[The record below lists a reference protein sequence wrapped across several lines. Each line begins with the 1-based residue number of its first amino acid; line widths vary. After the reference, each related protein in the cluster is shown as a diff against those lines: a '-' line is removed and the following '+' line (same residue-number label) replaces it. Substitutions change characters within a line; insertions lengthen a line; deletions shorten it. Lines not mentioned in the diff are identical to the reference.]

1 MKEMILMIKDIGK
14 IFKKDMKTVKNNPAV
29 MVVLLVIILLPSL
42 YALLNI
48 EATWDPYART
58 SNIEVAVVNEDLGY
72 TTNGTNYNVGNM
84 LVDELKNN
92 TNFSWQFVDESTG
105 LNGVKNGKYYA
116 VLIIPSNFSQ
126 QLLSIQTSNPQQ
138 AQIQYIVNDK
148 TNPIAPRLTN
158 AGVDAI
164 QTQINDEVVK
174 TVDGIIF
181 GKLSDLGEY
190 AAANKAEFLKAK
202 SFVNEL
208 NGKIGEIDS
217 TIGQANTDINTVN
230 SIWPKIKAAL
240 PEIQKTSNTVRTEYD
255 SLYTQIESNPTKA
268 LTNVQNMELQVNTV
282 ITTLKYIDAILTSL
296 YDTTGDAQLKPIIDQ
311 VESDINTA
319 NNVLVILKQV
329 EADIKNGT
337 NPTGDLTKLKS
348 SIDTMDNAINTLV
361 ANEGN
366 IDKQLTEAS
375 AKLSLVNTQWPTIKS
390 AIPVAAAKLN
400 SINESD
406 INGLIAF
413 SAMNQTGVQN
423 YFDSPVELQKQDMY
437 HIDNYGSAL
446 APFYIS
452 ISLWIG
458 CIIAAAMI
466 SMRVKSRIKYRA
478 ESIYLGRMGLF
489 IVISLLQSILVA
501 LGALYLHVQVTS
513 SIMFVFT
520 TLFIGLCSMII
531 VYSLTSAIGNAGKS
545 LAIVILVFQ
554 ITATGGT
561 FPVQILP
568 PFFQAIHPYLPLTYA
583 IGALREVIGGIIW
596 SSYWYNILILGLF
609 AVITLVVTL
618 IIKEKLNKRA
628 QWTEKR
634 LEDSGLF

>member
-1 MKEMILMIKDIGK
+1 MIKDIRD
-14 IFKKDMKTVKNNPAV
+14 IFKTDMKAIKNNPVV

-48 EATWDPYART
+48 QATWDPYART
-58 SNIEVAVVNEDLGY
+58 SNIEVAVVNNDLGY
-72 TTNGTNYNVGNM
+72 TTNGTQYNVGNM
-84 LVDELKNN
+84 LVDKLKNN

-116 VLIIPSNFSQ
+116 VLIIPNNFSQ
-126 QLLSIQTSNPQQ
+126 DLLSIQTSNPQQ

-164 QTQINDEVVK
+164 QTQINNEVVK

-190 AAANKAEFLKAK
+190 AAANKAEFLKTK

-208 NGKIGEIDS
+208 NGKIGDIDS
-217 TIGQANTDINTVN
+217 TIGQANSDMNTIND
-230 SIWPKIKAAL
+230 IWPKISAAL
-240 PEIQKTSNTVRTEYD
+240 PEIQKTSNTIRTDYD
-255 SLYTQIESNPTKA
+255 SLYAQIKSNPIKA
-268 LTNVQNMELQVNTV
+268 LTKVQNMELQVNTL
-282 ITTLKYIDAILTSL
+282 ITTLKYVDAVLTSL
-296 YDTTGDAQLKPIIDQ
+296 YDATGDAQLKPIIDQ
-311 VESDINTA
+311 IETDINDS
-319 NNVLVILKQV
+319 NNVLVILKQI
-329 EADIKNGT
+329 EADIKSGT
-337 NPTGDLTKLKS
+337 SPAGELTKLKT
-348 SIDTMDNAINTLV
+348 SIDTMDNAINMLV
-361 ANEGN
+361 NNKGN
-366 IDKQLTEAS
+366 INQQINEAS
-375 AKLSLVNTQWPTIKS
+375 SKLSLVNSQWPTIK
-390 AIPVAAAKLN
+390 ATIPIAAAKLN

-406 INGLIAF
+406 IDGLIAF
-413 SAMNQTGVQN
+413 SNMNQTGVQN

-466 SMRVKSRIKYRA
+466 SMRVKSRIKYSA
-478 ESIYLGRMGLF
+478 ESIYVGRMGLF
-489 IVISLLQSILVA
+489 LIIALLQSIFVA
-501 LGALYLHVQVTS
+501 LGSLYLHVQVTS
-513 SIMFVFT
+513 ALMFILT
-520 TLFIGLCSMII
+520 TLFIGLCSMVV
-531 VYSLTSAIGNAGKS
+531 VYSLTSTLGNAGKS
-545 LAIVILVFQ
+545 LAIVILVLQ

-568 PFFQAIHPYLPLTYA
+568 PFFQAIHPFLPLTYA
-583 IGALREVIGGIIW
+583 IGALREVIGGVLW
-596 SSYWYNILILGLF
+596 GSYWKDIIILALF
-609 AVITLVVTL
+609 PALTFVVTL

-628 QWTEKR
+628 QWSEKK
-634 LEDSGLF
+634 LKDSGLF

>member
-1 MKEMILMIKDIGK
+1 MILMIKDIGK
-14 IFKKDMKTVKNNPAV
+14 IFKNDIKTIKNNPVV

-48 EATWDPYART
+48 QATWDPYART

-72 TTNGTNYNVGNM
+72 ISNGTNYNVGNI

-92 TNFSWQFVDESTG
+92 TNFSWQFVNESTG

-126 QLLSIQTSNPQQ
+126 QLLSIQNSNPQQ

-148 TNPIAPRLTN
+148 TNPIAPRITN

-164 QTQINDEVVK
+164 QTQINNEVVK

-190 AAANKAEFLKAK
+190 AAANKAEFLKTK

-217 TIGQANTDINTVN
+217 TIGQANTDMNTVN
-230 SIWPKIKAAL
+230 DIWPKISASL
-240 PEIQKTSNTVRTEYD
+240 PEIQKTSNTVRTDYD
-255 SLYTQIESNPTKA
+255 SLYTQIESNPKA
-268 LTNVQNMELQVNTV
+268 ALAKVQNMESQVGIL
-282 ITTLKYIDAILTSL
+282 ITTLKYVDAILTSL
-296 YDTTGDAQLKPIIDQ
+296 YDTTGDAQLKPIITQ
-311 VESDINTA
+311 VETDISDA

-329 EADIKNGT
+329 ESDIKTGT
-337 NPTGDLTKLKS
+337 SPKGELTQLKT

-361 ANEGN
+361 SNEGN
-366 IDKQLTEAS
+366 INQQINEAS
-375 AKLSLVNTQWPTIKS
+375 SKLSLVNSQWPTIKS
-390 AIPVAAAKLN
+390 AIPIAAAKLN

-406 INGLIAF
+406 INNLIAF
-413 SAMNQTGVQN
+413 SNMNQTGVQN
-423 YFDSPVELQKQDMY
+423 YFDSPVQLQKQDMY

-478 ESIYLGRMGLF
+478 ESIYIGRMGLF
-489 IVISLLQSILVA
+489 LVISLLQSILVA
-501 LGALYLHVQVTS
+501 LGSLYLHVQAS
-513 SIMFVFT
+513 SAILFFFT

-531 VYSLTSAIGNAGKS
+531 VYSLVSTLGNAGKS
-545 LAIVILVFQ
+545 LSIIILVLQ

-568 PFFQAIHPYLPLTYA
+568 PFFQSIHPYLPLTYA
-583 IGALREVIGGIIW
+583 IGALREVIGGVLW
-596 SSYWYNILILGLF
+596 NSYWYNIAILALFPLITF
-609 AVITLVVTL
+609 VATL
-618 IIKEKLNKRA
+618 IIKEKMDKRA
-628 QWTEKR
+628 QWTEKK

>member
-1 MKEMILMIKDIGK
+1 MEMILMIKDIRN
-14 IFKKDMKTVKNNPAV
+14 IFKNDMKAVKNNPVV

-58 SNIEVAVVNEDLGY
+58 SNLEVAVVNEDLGY
-72 TTNGTNYNVGNM
+72 ASNDTNYNVGNM
-84 LVDELKNN
+84 LVNELKNN
-92 TNFSWQFVDESTG
+92 TNFKWQFVDKTTG

-164 QTQINDEVVK
+164 QSQINGEIVK

-181 GKLSDLGEY
+181 GKLSDIGEY

-208 NGKIGEIDS
+208 NGQIGEIDS
-217 TIGQANTDINTVN
+217 TITQANTDMSTVN
-230 SIWPKIKAAL
+230 NIWPKVSAAL
-240 PEIQKTSNTVRTEYD
+240 PQIQKISNTVRTEYD
-255 SLYTQIESNPTKA
+255 SLYTQIASNPTQA
-268 LTNVQNMELQVNTV
+268 LTKVQNMESQVNIL

-296 YDTTGDAQLKPIIDQ
+296 YDTTGDAQLKPIIAQ
-311 VESDINTA
+311 VETYITTA
-319 NNVLVILKQV
+319 NNVLVILQKV

-337 NPTGDLTKLKS
+337 SPTGDLTNLKS
-348 SIDTMDNAINTLV
+348 SINTMDNAINTLV
-361 ANEGN
+361 ANQGN
-366 IDKQLTEAS
+366 INQQINEAS
-375 AKLSLVNTQWPTIKS
+375 AKLSLVNTQWPTIKT
-390 AIPVAAAKLN
+390 AIPIAASKLN

-423 YFDSPVELQKQDMY
+423 YFDSPVVVQKQDMY
-437 HIDNYGSAL
+437 PINNYGSAL

-458 CIIAAAMI
+458 CIIAVAMI

-489 IVISLLQSILVA
+489 IVISILQSIFVA
-501 LGALYLHVQVTS
+501 LGALYLHVQAS
-513 SIMFVFT
+513 SAILFILT
-520 TLFIGLCSMII
+520 TLFIGFCSMVI
-531 VYSLTSAIGNAGKS
+531 VYSMTSTLGNAGKS
-545 LAIVILVFQ
+545 LAIIILVLQ
-554 ITATGGT
+554 ITATAGIY
-561 FPVQILP
+561 PVQLLP

-583 IGALREVIGGIIW
+583 IGALREVIGGVLW
-596 SSYWYNILILGLF
+596 SSYWYNILILAIFPALTF
-609 AVITLVVTL
+609 VITL
-618 IIKEKLNKRA
+618 IIKEKLNKRS
-628 QWTEKR
+628 QWSEKK
-634 LEDSGLF
+634 LGDSGLF

>member
-1 MKEMILMIKDIGK
+1 MIKDIGN
-14 IFKKDMKTVKNNPAV
+14 IFKNDMKAVKNNPVV

-72 TTNGTNYNVGNM
+72 ATNGTTYNVGNM

-92 TNFSWQFVDESTG
+92 TNFKWQFVDESTG

-138 AQIQYIVNDK
+138 AKIQYIVNDK

-158 AGVDAI
+158 AGVDTI
-164 QTQINDEVVK
+164 QSQINGEIVK

-181 GKLSDLGEY
+181 GKLSDIGEY
-190 AAANKAEFLKAK
+190 AAANKAEFLKVK

-208 NGKIGEIDS
+208 NGQIGDIDS
-217 TIGQANTDINTVN
+217 TISQANTDMSTVN
-230 SIWPKIKAAL
+230 SIWPKVSAAL
-240 PEIQKTSNTVRTEYD
+240 PQIQKISNTVRTEYD
-255 SLYTQIESNPTKA
+255 SVYDQIASNPTQA
-268 LTNVQNMELQVNTV
+268 LTKVQTMESQVNV
-282 ITTLKYIDAILTSL
+282 LITTLKYIDAILTSL

-311 VESDINTA
+311 VESNISTA
-319 NNVLVILKQV
+319 NNVLVLLQKV

-337 NPTGDLTKLKS
+337 SPTGDLTELKS

-361 ANEGN
+361 ANKGN
-366 IDKQLTEAS
+366 INQQINEAS
-375 AKLSLVNTQWPTIKS
+375 AKLSLVNTQWPTIKA
-390 AIPVAAAKLN
+390 AIPIAATKLN

-406 INGLIAF
+406 IDGLIAF

-423 YFDSPVELQKQDMY
+423 YFDSPVVIQKQDIY
-437 HIDNYGSAL
+437 PINNYGSAL

-458 CIIAAAMI
+458 CVIAVAMI

-478 ESIYLGRMGLF
+478 ESVYLGRMGLF
-489 IVISLLQSILVA
+489 IIISILQSIFVA
-501 LGALYLHVQVTS
+501 IGALYLHVQAS
-513 SIMFVFT
+513 SAILFILT
-520 TLFIGLCSMII
+520 TLFIGFCSMII
-531 VYSLTSAIGNAGKS
+531 VYSLTSTLGNAGKS
-545 LAIVILVFQ
+545 LAIIILVLQ
-554 ITATGGT
+554 ITATAGIY
-561 FPVQILP
+561 PVQLLP

-583 IGALREVIGGIIW
+583 IGALREVIGGVIW
-596 SSYWYNILILGLF
+596 SSYWYNILILAIF
-609 AVITLVVTL
+609 PAFTFVITL

-628 QWTEKR
+628 QWSEKK

>member
-1 MKEMILMIKDIGK
+1 MIKNIGN
-14 IFKKDMKTVKNNPAV
+14 IFKNDMKAIKSNPVV

-48 EATWDPYART
+48 EATWDPYAKT

-72 TTNGTNYNVGNM
+72 STNGTNYNIGTM
-84 LVDELKNN
+84 LVNELKNN
-92 TNFSWQFVDESTG
+92 TSFKWQFVDESTG
-105 LNGVKNGKYYA
+105 LDGVKNGKYYA

-158 AGVDAI
+158 TGVDAI
-164 QTQINDEVVK
+164 QAQINDEIVK

-181 GKLSDLGEY
+181 GKLSDIGEY

-208 NGKIGEIDS
+208 NSQIGEIDS
-217 TIGQANTDINTVN
+217 TITQANTDMSTVN
-230 SIWPKIKAAL
+230 DIWPKVSAAL
-240 PEIQKTSNTVRTEYD
+240 PEIQNTSNTIRTEYD
-255 SLYTQIESNPTKA
+255 SLYTQIKSNPTQA
-268 LTNVQNMELQVNTV
+268 LANVQNMESQVNIL

-319 NNVLVILKQV
+319 NSVLVILQQV
-329 EADIKNGT
+329 ESDIKNGT
-337 NPTGDLTKLKS
+337 SPTGDLTKLKS

-361 ANEGN
+361 ANKAN
-366 IDKQLTEAS
+366 INQQISEAS
-375 AKLSLVNTQWPTIKS
+375 AKLSLVNTQWPTIKT
-390 AIPVAAAKLN
+390 AIPIAATKLN

-406 INGLIAF
+406 IDGLIAF

-423 YFDSPVELQKQDMY
+423 YFDSPVVIQKHDMY
-437 HIDNYGSAL
+437 PIKNYGSAL

-458 CIIAAAMI
+458 CIIAVAMI
-466 SMRVKSRIKYRA
+466 SMKVKSRIKYSA
-478 ESIYLGRMGLF
+478 ESVYLGRMGLF
-489 IVISLLQSILVA
+489 LVISLLQAIFVA
-501 LGALYLHVQVTS
+501 LGALYLHVQVS
-513 SIMFVFT
+513 SAILFILT

-531 VYSLTSAIGNAGKS
+531 IYSLTSTLGNAGKS
-545 LAIVILVFQ
+545 LAIIILVFQ
-554 ITATGGT
+554 ITATAGIY
-561 FPVQILP
+561 PVQLLP
-568 PFFQAIHPYLPLTYA
+568 SFFQTIHPYLPVTYA
-583 IGALREVIGGIIW
+583 IGALREVIGGVLW
-596 SSYWYNILILGLF
+596 STYWYNILILAIFPALTF
-609 AVITLVVTL
+609 VITL

-628 QWTEKR
+628 QWSEKK

>member
-1 MKEMILMIKDIGK
+1 MIKDISD
-14 IFKKDMKTVKNNPAV
+14 IFKTDMKAIKNNPVV

-48 EATWDPYART
+48 QATWDPYART
-58 SNIEVAVVNEDLGY
+58 SNIEVAVVNNDLGY
-72 TTNGTNYNVGNM
+72 TTNGTQYNVGNM

-116 VLIIPSNFSQ
+116 VLIIPNNFSQ
-126 QLLSIQTSNPQQ
+126 DLLSIQTSNPQQ

-164 QTQINDEVVK
+164 QTQINNEVVK

-190 AAANKAEFLKAK
+190 AAANKAEFLKTK

-208 NGKIGEIDS
+208 NGKIGDIDS
-217 TIGQANTDINTVN
+217 TIGQANSDMNTIND
-230 SIWPKIKAAL
+230 IWPKISAAL
-240 PEIQKTSNTVRTEYD
+240 PEIQKTSNTIRTDYD
-255 SLYTQIESNPTKA
+255 SLYAQIKSNPIKA
-268 LTNVQNMELQVNTV
+268 LTKVQNMELQVNTL
-282 ITTLKYIDAILTSL
+282 ITTLKYVDAVLTSL
-296 YDTTGDAQLKPIIDQ
+296 YDATGDAQLKPIIDQ
-311 VESDINTA
+311 IETDINDS
-319 NNVLVILKQV
+319 NNVLVILKQI
-329 EADIKNGT
+329 EADIKSGT
-337 NPTGDLTKLKS
+337 SPAGELTKLKT
-348 SIDTMDNAINTLV
+348 SIDTMDNAINMLV
-361 ANEGN
+361 NNKGN
-366 IDKQLTEAS
+366 INQQINEAS
-375 AKLSLVNTQWPTIKS
+375 SKLSLVNSQWPTIK
-390 AIPVAAAKLN
+390 ATIPIAAAKLN

-406 INGLIAF
+406 IDGLIAF
-413 SAMNQTGVQN
+413 SNMNQTGVQN

-466 SMRVKSRIKYRA
+466 SMRVKSRIKYSA
-478 ESIYLGRMGLF
+478 ESIYVGRMGLF
-489 IVISLLQSILVA
+489 LIIALLQSIFVA
-501 LGALYLHVQVTS
+501 LGSLYLHVQVTS
-513 SIMFVFT
+513 ALMFILT
-520 TLFIGLCSMII
+520 TLFIGLCSMVV
-531 VYSLTSAIGNAGKS
+531 VYSLTSTLGNAGKS
-545 LAIVILVFQ
+545 LAIVILVLQ

-568 PFFQAIHPYLPLTYA
+568 PFFQAIHPFLPLTYA
-583 IGALREVIGGIIW
+583 IGALREVIGGVLW
-596 SSYWYNILILGLF
+596 GSYWKDIIILALF
-609 AVITLVVTL
+609 PALTFVITL

-628 QWTEKR
+628 QWSEKK
-634 LEDSGLF
+634 LKDSGLF

>member
-1 MKEMILMIKDIGK
+1 MIKDIGK
-14 IFKKDMKTVKNNPAV
+14 IFKNDMKTVKNNPVV

-58 SNIEVAVVNEDLGY
+58 SDIEVAVVNEDLGY
-72 TTNGTNYNVGNM
+72 ATNGTNYNVGNM

-92 TNFSWQFVDESTG
+92 TNFSWQFVNSTTG

-164 QTQINDEVVK
+164 QSKINDEVVK

-181 GKLSDLGEY
+181 GKLSDIGEY
-190 AAANKAEFLKAK
+190 AAANKAEFLKVK

-208 NGKIGEIDS
+208 NTQIGEIDS
-217 TIGQANTDINTVN
+217 TIGQANTDLSTVN
-230 SIWPKIKAAL
+230 TIWPKVKTAL
-240 PEIQKTSNTVRTEYD
+240 PEIQKTSNTVRTDYD
-255 SLYTQIESNPTKA
+255 SLYTQIKSNPTQA
-268 LTNVQNMELQVNTV
+268 LAKVQNMELQVNTV

-329 EADIKNGT
+329 ETDIKNGT
-337 NPTGDLTKLKS
+337 DPTGDLTKLKS

-366 IDKQLTEAS
+366 IDQQINEAS
-375 AKLSLVNTQWPTIKS
+375 AKLSLVNTQWPTIKA
-390 AIPVAAAKLN
+390 AIPVAATKLN

-406 INGLIAF
+406 IDGLIAF

-423 YFDSPVELQKQDMY
+423 YFDSPVQLQKTDMY

-478 ESIYLGRMGLF
+478 ESIYIGRMGLF
-489 IVISLLQSILVA
+489 LVISLLQSILVA
-501 LGALYLHVQVTS
+501 LGALYLHVQVIS
-513 SIMFVFT
+513 AIMFVLT
-520 TLFIGLCSMII
+520 TLFIGFCSMII
-531 VYSLTSAIGNAGKS
+531 VYSLTSVLGNAGKS
-545 LAIVILVFQ
+545 LAIIILVLQ

-583 IGALREVIGGIIW
+583 IGALREVIGGVLW
-596 SSYWYNILILGLF
+596 SSYWYNILLLAIF
-609 AVITLVVTL
+609 PAITFIVTL

-628 QWTEKR
+628 QWTEKK

>member
-1 MKEMILMIKDIGK
+1 MIKDIGK
-14 IFKKDMKTVKNNPAV
+14 IFKNDMKTVKNNPVV

-58 SNIEVAVVNEDLGY
+58 SDIEVAVVNEDLGY

-84 LVDELKNN
+84 LVNELKNN
-92 TNFSWQFVDESTG
+92 TNFSWQFVNESTG

-164 QTQINDEVVK
+164 QSQINDEVVK

-181 GKLSDLGEY
+181 GKLSDIGEY

-208 NGKIGEIDS
+208 NAQIGEIDS
-217 TIGQANTDINTVN
+217 TIGQANTDLSTVN
-230 SIWPKIKAAL
+230 TIWPKVKTAL
-240 PEIQKTSNTVRTEYD
+240 PEIQKTSNTVRTDYD
-255 SLYTQIESNPTKA
+255 SLYTQIESNPTQA
-268 LTNVQNMELQVNTV
+268 LAKVQNMEQEVNNV

-311 VESDINTA
+311 VEADINTA

-366 IDKQLTEAS
+366 IDQQINEAS
-375 AKLSLVNTQWPTIKS
+375 AKLSLVNTQWPTIKA
-390 AIPVAAAKLN
+390 AIPVAATKLN

-406 INGLIAF
+406 IDGLIAF

-478 ESIYLGRMGLF
+478 ESIYIGRMGLF
-489 IVISLLQSILVA
+489 LVISLLQSILVA

-513 SIMFVFT
+513 AIMFVLT
-520 TLFIGLCSMII
+520 TLFIGFCSMII
-531 VYSLTSAIGNAGKS
+531 VYSLTSVLGNAGKS
-545 LAIVILVFQ
+545 LAIIILVLQ

-583 IGALREVIGGIIW
+583 IGALREVIGGVLW
-596 SSYWYNILILGLF
+596 SSYWYNILLLAIF
-609 AVITLVVTL
+609 PAVTFVVTL
-618 IIKEKLNKRA
+618 IIKEKLNRRA
-628 QWTEKR
+628 QWTEKK

>member
-1 MKEMILMIKDIGK
+1 MILMIKDIRN
-14 IFKKDMKTVKNNPAV
+14 IFKNDMKAVKNNPVV

-58 SNIEVAVVNEDLGY
+58 SNLEVAVVNEDLGY
-72 TTNGTNYNVGNM
+72 ASNDTNYNVGNM
-84 LVDELKNN
+84 LVNELKNN
-92 TNFSWQFVDESTG
+92 TNFKWQFVDKTTG

-164 QTQINDEVVK
+164 QSQINGEIVK

-181 GKLSDLGEY
+181 GKLSDIGEY

-208 NGKIGEIDS
+208 NGQIGEIDS
-217 TIGQANTDINTVN
+217 TITQANIDMSTVN
-230 SIWPKIKAAL
+230 NIWPKVSAAL
-240 PEIQKTSNTVRTEYD
+240 PQIQKISNTVRTEYD
-255 SLYTQIESNPTKA
+255 SLYTQIASNPTQA
-268 LTNVQNMELQVNTV
+268 LTKVQNMESQVNIL

-296 YDTTGDAQLKPIIDQ
+296 YDTTGDAQLKPIIAQ
-311 VESDINTA
+311 VETEITTA
-319 NNVLVILKQV
+319 NNVLVILQKV

-337 NPTGDLTKLKS
+337 SPTGDLTNLKS
-348 SIDTMDNAINTLV
+348 SINTMDNAINTLV
-361 ANEGN
+361 ANQGN
-366 IDKQLTEAS
+366 INQQINEAS
-375 AKLSLVNTQWPTIKS
+375 AKLSLVNTQWPTIKT
-390 AIPVAAAKLN
+390 AIPIAASKLN

-423 YFDSPVELQKQDMY
+423 YFDSPVVVQKQDMY
-437 HIDNYGSAL
+437 PINNYGSAL

-458 CIIAAAMI
+458 CIIAVAMI

-489 IVISLLQSILVA
+489 IVISILQSIFVA
-501 LGALYLHVQVTS
+501 LGALYLHVQAS
-513 SIMFVFT
+513 SAILFILT
-520 TLFIGLCSMII
+520 TLFIGFCSMVI
-531 VYSLTSAIGNAGKS
+531 VYSMTSTLGNAGKS
-545 LAIVILVFQ
+545 LAIIILVLQ
-554 ITATGGT
+554 ITATAGIY
-561 FPVQILP
+561 PVQLLP

-583 IGALREVIGGIIW
+583 IGALREVIGGVLW
-596 SSYWYNILILGLF
+596 SSYWYNILILAIFPALTF
-609 AVITLVVTL
+609 VITL

-628 QWTEKR
+628 QWSEKK
-634 LEDSGLF
+634 LGDSGLF

>member
-1 MKEMILMIKDIGK
+1 MEMILMIKDIRN
-14 IFKKDMKTVKNNPAV
+14 IFKNDMKAVKNNPVV

-58 SNIEVAVVNEDLGY
+58 SNLEVAVVNEDLGY
-72 TTNGTNYNVGNM
+72 ASNDTNYNVGNM
-84 LVDELKNN
+84 LVNELKNN
-92 TNFSWQFVDESTG
+92 TNFKWQFVDKTTG

-164 QTQINDEVVK
+164 QSQINGEIVK

-181 GKLSDLGEY
+181 GKLSDIGEY

-208 NGKIGEIDS
+208 NGQIGEIDS
-217 TIGQANTDINTVN
+217 TITQANTDMSTVN
-230 SIWPKIKAAL
+230 NIWPKVSAAL
-240 PEIQKTSNTVRTEYD
+240 PQIQKISNTVRTEYD
-255 SLYTQIESNPTKA
+255 SLYTQIASNPTQA
-268 LTNVQNMELQVNTV
+268 LTKVQNMESQVNIL

-296 YDTTGDAQLKPIIDQ
+296 YDTTGDAQLKPIIAQ
-311 VESDINTA
+311 VETDITTA
-319 NNVLVILKQV
+319 NNVLVILQKV

-337 NPTGDLTKLKS
+337 SPTGDLTNLKS
-348 SIDTMDNAINTLV
+348 SINTMDNAINTLV
-361 ANEGN
+361 ANQGN
-366 IDKQLTEAS
+366 INQQINEAS
-375 AKLSLVNTQWPTIKS
+375 AKLSLVNTQWPTIKT
-390 AIPVAAAKLN
+390 AIPIAASKLN

-423 YFDSPVELQKQDMY
+423 YFDSPVVVQKQDMY
-437 HIDNYGSAL
+437 PINNYGSAL

-458 CIIAAAMI
+458 CIIAVAMI

-489 IVISLLQSILVA
+489 IVISILQSIFVA
-501 LGALYLHVQVTS
+501 LGALYLHVQAS
-513 SIMFVFT
+513 SAILFILT
-520 TLFIGLCSMII
+520 TLFIGFCSMVI
-531 VYSLTSAIGNAGKS
+531 VYSMTSTLGNAGKS
-545 LAIVILVFQ
+545 LAIIILVLQ
-554 ITATGGT
+554 ITATAGIY
-561 FPVQILP
+561 PVQLLP

-583 IGALREVIGGIIW
+583 IGALREVIGGVLW
-596 SSYWYNILILGLF
+596 SSYWYNILILAIFPALTF
-609 AVITLVVTL
+609 VITL
-618 IIKEKLNKRA
+618 IIKEKLNKRS
-628 QWTEKR
+628 QWSEKK
-634 LEDSGLF
+634 LGDSGLF

>member
-1 MKEMILMIKDIGK
+1 MIKDIGK
-14 IFKKDMKTVKNNPAV
+14 IFKNDLKAVKNNPVV

-48 EATWDPYART
+48 EATWDPYAKT
-58 SNIEVAVVNEDLGY
+58 SYIEVAVVNEDLGY

-116 VLIIPSNFSQ
+116 VLIIPSDFSQ

-138 AQIQYIVNDK
+138 AKIQYIVNDK

-158 AGVDAI
+158 TGVDAI
-164 QTQINDEVVK
+164 QAQINDQVVK

-181 GKLSDLGEY
+181 GKLSDIGEY

-208 NGKIGEIDS
+208 NGQISEIDS
-217 TIGQANTDINTVN
+217 TITQANTDMSTVN
-230 SIWPKIKAAL
+230 DIWPKVKAAL

-255 SLYTQIESNPTKA
+255 TLYNQIESNPTQA
-268 LTNVQNMELQVNTV
+268 ITNVQNMELQVNTV
-282 ITTLKYIDAILTSL
+282 ITALKYIDAVLTSL
-296 YDTTGDAQLKPIIDQ
+296 YDTTGDANLKPIIDQ
-311 VESDINTA
+311 VESDISTA

-329 EADIKNGT
+329 EADIKNGN

-366 IDKQLTEAS
+366 INQQISEAS
-375 AKLSLVNTQWPTIKS
+375 AKLSLVNTKWPTIKA
-390 AIPVAAAKLN
+390 AIPVAATKLN

-406 INGLIAF
+406 IDGLIAF
-413 SAMNQTGVQN
+413 SAVNQTGVQN
-423 YFDSPVELQKQDMY
+423 YFDSPVVIQKQDIY
-437 HIDNYGSAL
+437 PIDNYGLAL

-458 CIIAAAMI
+458 CVIAVAMI

-478 ESIYLGRMGLF
+478 ESVYLGRMGLF
-489 IVISLLQSILVA
+489 IIIGLLQAILVA
-501 LGALYLHVQVTS
+501 LGALYLHVQTS
-513 SIMFVFT
+513 SAILFVLT
-520 TLFIGLCSMII
+520 TLFIGLCSMVI
-531 VYSLTSAIGNAGKS
+531 VYSLTSTLGNAGKS
-545 LAIVILVFQ
+545 LAIIILVLQ
-554 ITATGGT
+554 ITGT
-561 FPVQILP
+561 AGIYPVQLLP

-583 IGALREVIGGIIW
+583 IGALREVIGGVMW
-596 SSYWYNILILGLF
+596 SSYWYNILILAIFPALTF
-609 AVITLVVTL
+609 VITL

-628 QWTEKR
+628 QWSEKK

>member
-1 MKEMILMIKDIGK
+1 MILMIKDIRN
-14 IFKKDMKTVKNNPAV
+14 IFKNDMKAVKNNPVV

-58 SNIEVAVVNEDLGY
+58 SNLEVAVVNEDLGY
-72 TTNGTNYNVGNM
+72 ASNDTNYNVGNM
-84 LVDELKNN
+84 LVNELKNN
-92 TNFSWQFVDESTG
+92 TNFKWQFVDKTTG

-164 QTQINDEVVK
+164 QSQINGEIVK

-181 GKLSDLGEY
+181 GKLSDIGEY

-208 NGKIGEIDS
+208 NGQIGEIDS
-217 TIGQANTDINTVN
+217 TITQANTDMSTVN
-230 SIWPKIKAAL
+230 NIWPKVSAAL
-240 PEIQKTSNTVRTEYD
+240 PQIQKISNTVRTEYD
-255 SLYTQIESNPTKA
+255 SLYTQIASNPTQA
-268 LTNVQNMELQVNTV
+268 LTKVQNMESQVNIL

-296 YDTTGDAQLKPIIDQ
+296 YDTTGDAQLKPIIAQ
-311 VESDINTA
+311 VETDITTA
-319 NNVLVILKQV
+319 NNVLVILQKV

-337 NPTGDLTKLKS
+337 SPTGDLTNLKS
-348 SIDTMDNAINTLV
+348 SINTMDNAINTLV
-361 ANEGN
+361 ANQGN
-366 IDKQLTEAS
+366 INQQINEAS
-375 AKLSLVNTQWPTIKS
+375 AKLSLVNTQWPTIKT
-390 AIPVAAAKLN
+390 AIPIAASKLN

-423 YFDSPVELQKQDMY
+423 YFDSPVVVQKQDMY
-437 HIDNYGSAL
+437 PINNYGSAL

-458 CIIAAAMI
+458 CIIAVAMI

-489 IVISLLQSILVA
+489 IVISILQSIFVA
-501 LGALYLHVQVTS
+501 LGALYLHVQAS
-513 SIMFVFT
+513 SAILFILT
-520 TLFIGLCSMII
+520 TLFIGFCSMVI
-531 VYSLTSAIGNAGKS
+531 VYSMTSTLGNAGKS
-545 LAIVILVFQ
+545 LAIIILVLQ
-554 ITATGGT
+554 ITATAGIY
-561 FPVQILP
+561 PVQLLP

-583 IGALREVIGGIIW
+583 IGALREVIGGVLW
-596 SSYWYNILILGLF
+596 SSYWYNILILAIFPALTF
-609 AVITLVVTL
+609 VITL

-628 QWTEKR
+628 QWSEKK

>member
-1 MKEMILMIKDIGK
+1 MIKDIRD
-14 IFKKDMKTVKNNPAV
+14 IFKTDMKAIKNNPVV

-48 EATWDPYART
+48 QATWDPYART
-58 SNIEVAVVNEDLGY
+58 SNIEVAVVNNDLGY
-72 TTNGTNYNVGNM
+72 TTNGTQYNVGNM
-84 LVDELKNN
+84 LVDKLKNN

-116 VLIIPSNFSQ
+116 VLIIPNNFSQ
-126 QLLSIQTSNPQQ
+126 DLLSIQTSNPQQ

-164 QTQINDEVVK
+164 QTQINNEVVK

-190 AAANKAEFLKAK
+190 AAANKAEFLKTK

-208 NGKIGEIDS
+208 NGKIGDIDS
-217 TIGQANTDINTVN
+217 TIGQANSDMNTIND
-230 SIWPKIKAAL
+230 IWPKISAAL
-240 PEIQKTSNTVRTEYD
+240 PEIQKTSNTIRTDYD
-255 SLYTQIESNPTKA
+255 SLYAQIKSNPIKA
-268 LTNVQNMELQVNTV
+268 LTKVQNMELQVNTL
-282 ITTLKYIDAILTSL
+282 ITTLKYVDAVLTSL
-296 YDTTGDAQLKPIIDQ
+296 YDATGDAQLKPIIDQ
-311 VESDINTA
+311 IETDINDS
-319 NNVLVILKQV
+319 NNVLVILKQI
-329 EADIKNGT
+329 EADIKSGT
-337 NPTGDLTKLKS
+337 SPAGELTKLKT
-348 SIDTMDNAINTLV
+348 SIDTMDNAINMLV
-361 ANEGN
+361 NNKGN
-366 IDKQLTEAS
+366 INQQINEAS
-375 AKLSLVNTQWPTIKS
+375 SKLSLVNSQWPTIK
-390 AIPVAAAKLN
+390 ATIPIAAAKLN

-406 INGLIAF
+406 IDGLIAF
-413 SAMNQTGVQN
+413 SNMNQTGVQN

-466 SMRVKSRIKYRA
+466 SMRVKSRIKYSA
-478 ESIYLGRMGLF
+478 ESIYVGRMGLF
-489 IVISLLQSILVA
+489 LIIALLQSIFVA
-501 LGALYLHVQVTS
+501 LGSLYLHVQVTS
-513 SIMFVFT
+513 ALMFILT
-520 TLFIGLCSMII
+520 TLFIGLCSMVV
-531 VYSLTSAIGNAGKS
+531 VYSLTSTLGNAGKS
-545 LAIVILVFQ
+545 LAIVILVLQ

-568 PFFQAIHPYLPLTYA
+568 PFFQAIHPFLPLTYA
-583 IGALREVIGGIIW
+583 IGALREVIGGVLW
-596 SSYWYNILILGLF
+596 GSYWKDIIILVLF
-609 AVITLVVTL
+609 PALTFVVTL

-628 QWTEKR
+628 QWSEKK
-634 LEDSGLF
+634 LKDSGLF

>member
-1 MKEMILMIKDIGK
+1 MEMIVMIKDIRN
-14 IFKKDMKTVKNNPAV
+14 IFRNDMKAVKNNPVV

-58 SNIEVAVVNEDLGY
+58 SNLEVAVVNEDLGY
-72 TTNGTNYNVGNM
+72 ASNGTNYNVGNM
-84 LVDELKNN
+84 LVNELKNN
-92 TNFSWQFVDESTG
+92 TNFKWQFVDKTTG

-164 QTQINDEVVK
+164 QSQINGEIVK

-181 GKLSDLGEY
+181 GKLSDIGEY

-208 NGKIGEIDS
+208 NGQIGEIDS
-217 TIGQANTDINTVN
+217 TITQANIDMSTVN
-230 SIWPKIKAAL
+230 NIWPKVSAAL
-240 PEIQKTSNTVRTEYD
+240 PQIQKISNTVRTEYD
-255 SLYTQIESNPTKA
+255 SLYTQIASNPTQA
-268 LTNVQNMELQVNTV
+268 LTKVQNMESQVNIL

-296 YDTTGDAQLKPIIDQ
+296 YDTTGDAQLKPIIAQ
-311 VESDINTA
+311 VETDITTA
-319 NNVLVILKQV
+319 NNVLVILQKV

-337 NPTGDLTKLKS
+337 SPTGDLTNLKS
-348 SIDTMDNAINTLV
+348 SINTMDNAINTLV
-361 ANEGN
+361 ANQGN
-366 IDKQLTEAS
+366 INQQINKAS
-375 AKLSLVNTQWPTIKS
+375 AKLSLVNTQWPTIKT
-390 AIPVAAAKLN
+390 AIPIAASKLN

-423 YFDSPVELQKQDMY
+423 YFDSPVVVQKQDMY
-437 HIDNYGSAL
+437 PINNYGSAL

-458 CIIAAAMI
+458 CIIAVAMI

-489 IVISLLQSILVA
+489 IVISILQSIFVA
-501 LGALYLHVQVTS
+501 LGALYLHVQAS
-513 SIMFVFT
+513 SAILFILT
-520 TLFIGLCSMII
+520 TLFIGFCSMVI
-531 VYSLTSAIGNAGKS
+531 VYSMTSTLGNAGKS
-545 LAIVILVFQ
+545 LAIIILVLQ
-554 ITATGGT
+554 ITATAGIY
-561 FPVQILP
+561 PVQLLP

-583 IGALREVIGGIIW
+583 IGALREVIGGVLW
-596 SSYWYNILILGLF
+596 SSYWYNILILAIFPALTF
-609 AVITLVVTL
+609 VITL

-628 QWTEKR
+628 QWSEKK

>member
-1 MKEMILMIKDIGK
+1 MIKDIRN
-14 IFKKDMKTVKNNPAV
+14 IFKNDMKAVKNNPVV

-58 SNIEVAVVNEDLGY
+58 SNLEVAVVNEDLGY
-72 TTNGTNYNVGNM
+72 ASNDTNYNVGNM
-84 LVDELKNN
+84 LVNELKNN
-92 TNFSWQFVDESTG
+92 TNFKWQFVDKTTG

-164 QTQINDEVVK
+164 QSQINGEIVK

-181 GKLSDLGEY
+181 GKLSDIGEY

-208 NGKIGEIDS
+208 NGQIGEIDS
-217 TIGQANTDINTVN
+217 TITQANTDMSTVN
-230 SIWPKIKAAL
+230 NIWPKVSAAL
-240 PEIQKTSNTVRTEYD
+240 PQIQKISNTVRTEYD
-255 SLYTQIESNPTKA
+255 SLYTQIASNPTQA
-268 LTNVQNMELQVNTV
+268 LTKVQNMESQVNIL

-296 YDTTGDAQLKPIIDQ
+296 YDTTGDAQLKPIIAQ
-311 VESDINTA
+311 VETDITTA
-319 NNVLVILKQV
+319 NNVLVILQKV

-337 NPTGDLTKLKS
+337 SPTGDLTNLKS
-348 SIDTMDNAINTLV
+348 SINTMDNAINTLV
-361 ANEGN
+361 ANQGN
-366 IDKQLTEAS
+366 INQQINEAS
-375 AKLSLVNTQWPTIKS
+375 AKLSLVNTQWPTIKT
-390 AIPVAAAKLN
+390 AIPIAASKLN

-423 YFDSPVELQKQDMY
+423 YFDSPVVVQKQDMY
-437 HIDNYGSAL
+437 PINNYGSAL

-458 CIIAAAMI
+458 CIIAVAMI

-489 IVISLLQSILVA
+489 IVISILQSIFVA
-501 LGALYLHVQVTS
+501 LGALYLHVQAS
-513 SIMFVFT
+513 SAILFILT
-520 TLFIGLCSMII
+520 TLFIGFCSMVI
-531 VYSLTSAIGNAGKS
+531 VYSMTSTLGNAGKS
-545 LAIVILVFQ
+545 LAIIILVLQ
-554 ITATGGT
+554 ITATAGIY
-561 FPVQILP
+561 PVQLLP

-583 IGALREVIGGIIW
+583 IGALREVIGGVLW
-596 SSYWYNILILGLF
+596 SSYWYNILILAIFPALTF
-609 AVITLVVTL
+609 VITL

-628 QWTEKR
+628 QWSEKK

>member
-1 MKEMILMIKDIGK
+1 MIKDIGN
-14 IFKKDMKTVKNNPAV
+14 IFKNDMKAVKNNPVV

-72 TTNGTNYNVGNM
+72 ASNGTNYNVGNM
-84 LVDELKNN
+84 LVNELKNN
-92 TNFSWQFVDESTG
+92 TDFKWQFVDESTG

-116 VLIIPSNFSQ
+116 VLIIPNNFSQ

-158 AGVDAI
+158 AGVDTI
-164 QTQINDEVVK
+164 QAQINGEIVK

-181 GKLSDLGEY
+181 GKLSDIGEY

-208 NGKIGEIDS
+208 NGQIGEIDS
-217 TIGQANTDINTVN
+217 TISQANTDMSTVN
-230 SIWPKIKAAL
+230 SIWPKVSAAL
-240 PEIQKTSNTVRTEYD
+240 PQIQKISNTVRTEYD
-255 SLYTQIESNPTKA
+255 SLYDQIASNPTQA
-268 LTNVQNMELQVNTV
+268 LTKVQTMESQVNV
-282 ITTLKYIDAILTSL
+282 LITTLKYIDAVLTSL

-311 VESDINTA
+311 VESDISTA
-319 NNVLVILKQV
+319 NNVLVLLQKV
-329 EADIKNGT
+329 EADINNGT
-337 NPTGDLTKLKS
+337 SPTGDLTKLKS
-348 SIDTMDNAINTLV
+348 SIDTMDNAVNTLV
-361 ANEGN
+361 ANQGN
-366 IDKQLTEAS
+366 INQQINEAS
-375 AKLSLVNTQWPTIKS
+375 AKLSLVNTQWPTIKA
-390 AIPVAAAKLN
+390 AIPVAATKLN

-406 INGLIAF
+406 IDGLIAF

-423 YFDSPVELQKQDMY
+423 YFDSPVVIQKQDIY
-437 HIDNYGSAL
+437 PINNYGSAL

-458 CIIAAAMI
+458 CVIAVAMI

-478 ESIYLGRMGLF
+478 ESVYLGRMGLF
-489 IVISLLQSILVA
+489 IIICILQSLFVA
-501 LGALYLHVQVTS
+501 LGALYLHVQAS
-513 SIMFVFT
+513 SAILFILT
-520 TLFIGLCSMII
+520 TLFIGFCSMII
-531 VYSLTSAIGNAGKS
+531 VYSLTSTLGNAGKS
-545 LAIVILVFQ
+545 LAIILLVLQ
-554 ITATGGT
+554 ITATAGIY
-561 FPVQILP
+561 PVQLLP
-568 PFFQAIHPYLPLTYA
+568 PFFQALHPYLPLTYA
-583 IGALREVIGGIIW
+583 IGALREVIGGVIW
-596 SSYWYNILILGLF
+596 SSYWYNILILAIFPALTF
-609 AVITLVVTL
+609 VLTL

-628 QWTEKR
+628 QWSEKK

>member
-1 MKEMILMIKDIGK
+1 MIKDIRN
-14 IFKKDMKTVKNNPAV
+14 IFKNDMKAVKNNPVV

-58 SNIEVAVVNEDLGY
+58 SNLEVAVVNEDLGY
-72 TTNGTNYNVGNM
+72 ASNDTNYNVGNM
-84 LVDELKNN
+84 LVNELKNN
-92 TNFSWQFVDESTG
+92 TNFKWQFVDKTTG

-126 QLLSIQTSNPQQ
+126 QLLTIQTSNPQQ

-164 QTQINDEVVK
+164 QSQINGEIVK

-181 GKLSDLGEY
+181 GKLSDIGEY

-208 NGKIGEIDS
+208 NGQIGEIDS
-217 TIGQANTDINTVN
+217 TITQANIDMSTVN
-230 SIWPKIKAAL
+230 NIWPKVSAAL
-240 PEIQKTSNTVRTEYD
+240 PQIQKISNTVRTEYD
-255 SLYTQIESNPTKA
+255 SLYTQIASNPTQA
-268 LTNVQNMELQVNTV
+268 LTKVQNMESQVNIL

-296 YDTTGDAQLKPIIDQ
+296 YDTTGDAQLKPIIAQ
-311 VESDINTA
+311 VETDITTA
-319 NNVLVILKQV
+319 NNVLVILQKV

-337 NPTGDLTKLKS
+337 SPTGDLTNLKS
-348 SIDTMDNAINTLV
+348 SINTMDNAINTLV
-361 ANEGN
+361 ANQGN
-366 IDKQLTEAS
+366 INQQINKAS
-375 AKLSLVNTQWPTIKS
+375 AKLSLVNTQWPTIKT
-390 AIPVAAAKLN
+390 AIPIAASKLN

-423 YFDSPVELQKQDMY
+423 YFDSPVVVQKQDMY
-437 HIDNYGSAL
+437 PINNYGSAL

-458 CIIAAAMI
+458 CIIAVAMI

-489 IVISLLQSILVA
+489 IVISILQSIFVA
-501 LGALYLHVQVTS
+501 LGALYLHVQAS
-513 SIMFVFT
+513 SAILFILT
-520 TLFIGLCSMII
+520 TLFIGFCSMII
-531 VYSLTSAIGNAGKS
+531 VYSMTSTLGNAGKS
-545 LAIVILVFQ
+545 LAIIILVLQ
-554 ITATGGT
+554 ITATAGIY
-561 FPVQILP
+561 PVQLLP

-583 IGALREVIGGIIW
+583 IGALREVIGGVLW
-596 SSYWYNILILGLF
+596 SSYWYNILILAIFPALTF
-609 AVITLVVTL
+609 VITL

-628 QWTEKR
+628 QWSEKK
-634 LEDSGLF
+634 LGDSGLF

>member
-1 MKEMILMIKDIGK
+1 MIKDIRN
-14 IFKKDMKTVKNNPAV
+14 IFKNDMKAVKNNPVV

-72 TTNGTNYNVGNM
+72 TTNGTNYNIGNM
-84 LVDELKNN
+84 LVNELKNN
-92 TNFSWQFVDESTG
+92 TNFKWQFVDESTG

-158 AGVDAI
+158 TGVDAI
-164 QTQINDEVVK
+164 QAQINGEIVK

-181 GKLSDLGEY
+181 GKLSDIGEY

-208 NGKIGEIDS
+208 NGQIGEIDS
-217 TIGQANTDINTVN
+217 TISQANTDMSTVN
-230 SIWPKIKAAL
+230 TIWPKVSAAL
-240 PEIQKTSNTVRTEYD
+240 PQIQKISNTVRTEYD
-255 SLYTQIESNPTKA
+255 SLYAQIESNPTQA
-268 LTNVQNMELQVNTV
+268 LAKVQNMESQVTIL
-282 ITTLKYIDAILTSL
+282 ITTLKYIDAIITSL
-296 YDTTGDAQLKPIIDQ
+296 YDATGDAQLVPIIHQ
-311 VESDINTA
+311 VESDISTA
-319 NNVLVILKQV
+319 NNVLVILQQV

-337 NPTGDLTKLKS
+337 SPTGDLTKLKS

-361 ANEGN
+361 ANQGN
-366 IDKQLTEAS
+366 INQQLEEAS
-375 AKLSLVNTQWPTIKS
+375 AKLNLVNTQWPTIKA
-390 AIPVAAAKLN
+390 AIPIAATKLN

-423 YFDSPVELQKQDMY
+423 YFDSPVVIQKQDIY
-437 HIDNYGSAL
+437 PINNYGSAL

-458 CIIAAAMI
+458 CIIAFAMI

-489 IVISLLQSILVA
+489 IIISILQSIFVA
-501 LGALYLHVQVTS
+501 LGALYLHVQAS
-513 SIMFVFT
+513 SAVLFILT
-520 TLFIGLCSMII
+520 TLFIGFCSMIM
-531 VYSLTSAIGNAGKS
+531 VYSMTSALGNAGKS
-545 LAIVILVFQ
+545 LAIIILVFQ
-554 ITATGGT
+554 ITGT
-561 FPVQILP
+561 AGIYPVQLLP

-583 IGALREVIGGIIW
+583 IGALREVIGGVLW
-596 SSYWYNILILGLF
+596 STYWYNILILAIF
-609 AVITLVVTL
+609 PAVTFVATL

-628 QWTEKR
+628 QWSEKK
-634 LEDSGLF
+634 LGDSGLF

>member
-1 MKEMILMIKDIGK
+1 MIKDIRN
-14 IFKKDMKTVKNNPAV
+14 IFRNDMKAVKNNPVV

-72 TTNGTNYNVGNM
+72 ATNGTNYNVGNM
-84 LVDELKNN
+84 LVNELKNN
-92 TNFSWQFVDESTG
+92 TSFKWQFVDESTG
-105 LNGVKNGKYYA
+105 VNGVKNGKYYA

-158 AGVDAI
+158 AGVDTI
-164 QTQINDEVVK
+164 QSQINGEIVK

-181 GKLSDLGEY
+181 GKLSDIGEY

-208 NGKIGEIDS
+208 NGQIGEIDS
-217 TIGQANTDINTVN
+217 TISQANTDMSTVN
-230 SIWPKIKAAL
+230 TIWPKVSAAL
-240 PEIQKTSNTVRTEYD
+240 PQIQKISNTVRTEYD
-255 SLYTQIESNPTKA
+255 SLYAQIASNPTQA
-268 LTNVQNMELQVNTV
+268 LTNVQNMESQVTV
-282 ITTLKYIDAILTSL
+282 LITTLKYIDAILTSL
-296 YDTTGDAQLKPIIDQ
+296 YDTTGDAQLVPIITQ
-311 VESDINTA
+311 VETDISTA
-319 NNVLVILKQV
+319 NNVLVILQKV
-329 EADIKNGT
+329 ETDIKNGT
-337 NPTGDLTKLKS
+337 SPTGDLTQLKS

-366 IDKQLTEAS
+366 INQQINEAS
-375 AKLSLVNTQWPTIKS
+375 AKLSLVNTQWPTIKA
-390 AIPVAAAKLN
+390 AIPVAASKLN

-423 YFDSPVELQKQDMY
+423 YFDSPVVVQKHDMY
-437 HIDNYGSAL
+437 PINNYGSAL

-458 CIIAAAMI
+458 CVIAVAMI
-466 SMRVKSRIKYRA
+466 SMRIKSRIKYRA

-489 IVISLLQSILVA
+489 IIISILQSIFVA
-501 LGALYLHVQVTS
+501 LGALYLHVQAS
-513 SIMFVFT
+513 SAILFILT
-520 TLFIGLCSMII
+520 TLFIGFCSMII
-531 VYSLTSAIGNAGKS
+531 VYSLTSTLGNAGKS
-545 LAIVILVFQ
+545 LAIILLVLQ
-554 ITATGGT
+554 ITATAGIY
-561 FPVQILP
+561 PVQLLP
-568 PFFQAIHPYLPLTYA
+568 PFFQALHPYLPLTYA
-583 IGALREVIGGIIW
+583 IGALREVIGGVLW
-596 SSYWYNILILGLF
+596 SSYWYNILILAIF
-609 AVITLVVTL
+609 PVITFVITL

-628 QWTEKR
+628 QWSEKK

>member
-1 MKEMILMIKDIGK
+1 MIKDIRN
-14 IFKKDMKTVKNNPAV
+14 IFKNDMKAVKNNPVV

-84 LVDELKNN
+84 LVNELKNN
-92 TNFSWQFVDESTG
+92 TNFKWQFVDESTG

-164 QTQINDEVVK
+164 QAQINGEIVK

-181 GKLSDLGEY
+181 GKLSDIGEY

-208 NGKIGEIDS
+208 NGQIGEIDS
-217 TIGQANTDINTVN
+217 TISQANTDMSTVN
-230 SIWPKIKAAL
+230 TIWPKVSAAL
-240 PEIQKTSNTVRTEYD
+240 PQIQKISNTVRTEYD
-255 SLYTQIESNPTKA
+255 SLYAQIESNPTQASAK
-268 LTNVQNMELQVNTV
+268 VQNMESQVTIL
-282 ITTLKYIDAILTSL
+282 ITTLKYIDAIITSL
-296 YDTTGDAQLKPIIDQ
+296 YDATGDAQLVPIIHQ
-311 VESDINTA
+311 VESDISTA

-329 EADIKNGT
+329 EADINNGT
-337 NPTGDLTKLKS
+337 SPTGDLTKLKS

-361 ANEGN
+361 ANQGN
-366 IDKQLTEAS
+366 INQQLKEAS
-375 AKLSLVNTQWPTIKS
+375 AKLSLVNTQWPTIKA
-390 AIPVAAAKLN
+390 AIPIAATKLN

-423 YFDSPVELQKQDMY
+423 YFDSPVVIQKQDIY
-437 HIDNYGSAL
+437 PINNYGSAL

-452 ISLWIG
+452 LSLWIG
-458 CIIAAAMI
+458 CIIAVAMI

-489 IVISLLQSILVA
+489 IIIGILQSIFVA
-501 LGALYLHVQVTS
+501 LGALYLHVQVS
-513 SIMFVFT
+513 SAVLFILT

-531 VYSLTSAIGNAGKS
+531 VYSLTSTLGNAGKS
-545 LAIVILVFQ
+545 LAIIILVFQ
-554 ITATGGT
+554 ITATAGIY
-561 FPVQILP
+561 PVQLLP

-583 IGALREVIGGIIW
+583 IGALREVIGGVLW
-596 SSYWYNILILGLF
+596 STYWYNILILAIF
-609 AVITLVVTL
+609 PAVTFIVTL

-628 QWTEKR
+628 QWSEKK

>member
-1 MKEMILMIKDIGK
+1 MIVMIKDIRN
-14 IFKKDMKTVKNNPAV
+14 IFRNDMKAVKNNPVV

-58 SNIEVAVVNEDLGY
+58 SNLEVAVVNEDLGY
-72 TTNGTNYNVGNM
+72 ASNGTNYNVGNM
-84 LVDELKNN
+84 LVNELKNN
-92 TNFSWQFVDESTG
+92 TNFKWQFVDKTTG
-105 LNGVKNGKYYA
+105 LNGVKNGEYYA

-164 QTQINDEVVK
+164 QSQINGEIVK

-181 GKLSDLGEY
+181 GKLSDIGEY

-208 NGKIGEIDS
+208 NGQIGEIDS
-217 TIGQANTDINTVN
+217 TITQANIDMSTVN
-230 SIWPKIKAAL
+230 NIWPKVSAAL
-240 PEIQKTSNTVRTEYD
+240 PQIQKISNTVRTEYD
-255 SLYTQIESNPTKA
+255 SLYTQIASNPTQA
-268 LTNVQNMELQVNTV
+268 LTKVQNMESQVNIL

-296 YDTTGDAQLKPIIDQ
+296 YDTTGDAQLKPIIAQ
-311 VESDINTA
+311 VETDITTA
-319 NNVLVILKQV
+319 NNVLVILQKV

-337 NPTGDLTKLKS
+337 SPTGDLTNLKS
-348 SIDTMDNAINTLV
+348 SINTMDNAINTLV
-361 ANEGN
+361 ANQGN
-366 IDKQLTEAS
+366 INQQINEAS
-375 AKLSLVNTQWPTIKS
+375 AKLSLVNTQWPTIKT
-390 AIPVAAAKLN
+390 AIPIAASKLN

-423 YFDSPVELQKQDMY
+423 YFDSPVVVQKQDMY
-437 HIDNYGSAL
+437 PINNYGSAL

-458 CIIAAAMI
+458 CIIAVAMI

-489 IVISLLQSILVA
+489 IVISILQSIFVA
-501 LGALYLHVQVTS
+501 LGALYLHVQAS
-513 SIMFVFT
+513 SAILFILT
-520 TLFIGLCSMII
+520 TLFIGFCSMVI
-531 VYSLTSAIGNAGKS
+531 VYSMTSTLGNAGKS
-545 LAIVILVFQ
+545 LAIIILVLQ
-554 ITATGGT
+554 ITATAGIY
-561 FPVQILP
+561 PVQLLP

-583 IGALREVIGGIIW
+583 IGALREVIGGVLW
-596 SSYWYNILILGLF
+596 SSYWYNILILAIFPALTF
-609 AVITLVVTL
+609 VITL

-628 QWTEKR
+628 QWSEKK
-634 LEDSGLF
+634 LGDSGLF

>member
-1 MKEMILMIKDIGK
+1 MIVMIKNIRN
-14 IFKKDMKTVKNNPAV
+14 IFRNDMKAVKNNPVV

-58 SNIEVAVVNEDLGY
+58 SNLEVAVVNEDLGY
-72 TTNGTNYNVGNM
+72 ASNGTNYNVGNM
-84 LVDELKNN
+84 LVNELKNN
-92 TNFSWQFVDESTG
+92 TNFKWQFVDETTG

-164 QTQINDEVVK
+164 QSQINGEIVK

-181 GKLSDLGEY
+181 GKLSDIGEY

-208 NGKIGEIDS
+208 NGQIGEIDS
-217 TIGQANTDINTVN
+217 TITQANTDMSTVN
-230 SIWPKIKAAL
+230 NIWPKVSAAL
-240 PEIQKTSNTVRTEYD
+240 PQIQKISNTVRTEYD
-255 SLYTQIESNPTKA
+255 SLYTQIASNPTQA
-268 LTNVQNMELQVNTV
+268 LTKVQNMESQVNIL

-296 YDTTGDAQLKPIIDQ
+296 YDTTGDAQLKPMIAQ
-311 VESDINTA
+311 VETDITTA
-319 NNVLVILKQV
+319 NNVLVILQKV

-337 NPTGDLTKLKS
+337 SPTGDLTNLKS

-361 ANEGN
+361 ANQGN
-366 IDKQLTEAS
+366 INQQINEAS
-375 AKLSLVNTQWPTIKS
+375 AKLSLVNTQWPTIKT
-390 AIPVAAAKLN
+390 AIPIAASKLN

-413 SAMNQTGVQN
+413 SAMNQTDVQN
-423 YFDSPVELQKQDMY
+423 YFDSPVVVQKQDIY
-437 HIDNYGSAL
+437 PINNYGSAL

-458 CIIAAAMI
+458 CIIAVAMI

-489 IVISLLQSILVA
+489 IVISILQSIFVA
-501 LGALYLHVQVTS
+501 LGALYLHVQAS
-513 SIMFVFT
+513 SAILFILT
-520 TLFIGLCSMII
+520 TLFIGFCSMII
-531 VYSLTSAIGNAGKS
+531 VYSMTSTLGNAGKS
-545 LAIVILVFQ
+545 LAIIILVLQ
-554 ITATGGT
+554 ITATAGIY
-561 FPVQILP
+561 PVQLLP

-583 IGALREVIGGIIW
+583 IGALREVIGGVLW
-596 SSYWYNILILGLF
+596 SSYWYNILILAIFPALTF
-609 AVITLVVTL
+609 VITL

-628 QWTEKR
+628 QWSEKK

>member
-1 MKEMILMIKDIGK
+1 MILMIKDIGN
-14 IFKKDMKTVKNNPAV
+14 IFKNDMKAVKNNPVV

-72 TTNGTNYNVGNM
+72 ATNGTNYNVGNM
-84 LVDELKNN
+84 LVNELKNN
-92 TNFSWQFVDESTG
+92 TNFKWQFVDESTG

-158 AGVDAI
+158 TGVDTI
-164 QTQINDEVVK
+164 QAQINGEIVK

-181 GKLSDLGEY
+181 GKLSDIGEY
-190 AAANKAEFLKAK
+190 AAANKAEFLKVK

-208 NGKIGEIDS
+208 NGQIGDIDS
-217 TIGQANTDINTVN
+217 TISQANTDMSTVN
-230 SIWPKIKAAL
+230 SIWPKVSAAL
-240 PEIQKTSNTVRTEYD
+240 PKIQKISNTVRTEYD
-255 SLYTQIESNPTKA
+255 SLYDQIASNPTQA
-268 LTNVQNMELQVNTV
+268 LTKVQTMESQVNV
-282 ITTLKYIDAILTSL
+282 LITTLKYIDAILTSL

-311 VESDINTA
+311 VESNISTA
-319 NNVLVILKQV
+319 NNVLVLLQKV

-337 NPTGDLTKLKS
+337 SPTGDLTELKS

-361 ANEGN
+361 ANKGN
-366 IDKQLTEAS
+366 INQQINEAS
-375 AKLSLVNTQWPTIKS
+375 AKLSLVNTQWPTIKA
-390 AIPVAAAKLN
+390 AIPIAATKLN

-406 INGLIAF
+406 IDDLIAF

-423 YFDSPVELQKQDMY
+423 YFDSPVMIQKQDIY
-437 HIDNYGSAL
+437 PINNYGSAL

-458 CIIAAAMI
+458 CVIAVAMI

-478 ESIYLGRMGLF
+478 ESVYLGRMGLF
-489 IVISLLQSILVA
+489 IIISILQSIFVA
-501 LGALYLHVQVTS
+501 IGALYLHVQAS
-513 SIMFVFT
+513 SAILFILT
-520 TLFIGLCSMII
+520 TLFIGFCSMII
-531 VYSLTSAIGNAGKS
+531 VYSLTSTLGNAGKS
-545 LAIVILVFQ
+545 LAIIILVLQ
-554 ITATGGT
+554 ITATAGIY
-561 FPVQILP
+561 PVQLLP

-583 IGALREVIGGIIW
+583 IGALREVIGGVIW
-596 SSYWYNILILGLF
+596 SSFWYNILILAIFPALTF
-609 AVITLVVTL
+609 VITL

-628 QWTEKR
+628 QWSEKK

>member
-1 MKEMILMIKDIGK
+1 MILMIKDIGR

-116 VLIIPSNFSQ
+116 VLIIPGNFSQ

-164 QTQINDEVVK
+164 QTQINDEVIK

-217 TIGQANTDINTVN
+217 TIGQANTDMNTVN

-282 ITTLKYIDAILTSL
+282 ITTLKYIDAVLTSL
-296 YDTTGDAQLKPIIDQ
+296 YDTTGDANLKPIIDQ

-319 NNVLVILKQV
+319 NNVLQILQQV

-348 SIDTMDNAINTLV
+348 SIDTMDNAINTLA

-366 IDKQLTEAS
+366 IDQQLTEAS

-390 AIPVAAAKLN
+390 AIPVAAVKLN

-501 LGALYLHVQVTS
+501 LGALYLHVQATS

-531 VYSLTSAIGNAGKS
+531 VYSLVSAIGNAGKS
-545 LAIVILVFQ
+545 LAIVILVLQ

-596 SSYWYNILILGLF
+596 SSYWYNMLILGLF
-609 AVITLVVTL
+609 AVITLVVTI